1 MAACL
6 VPLSGCFTDAGMLDD
21 TGGLAQLFSVAAP
34 ASASGSGDAA
44 GRSVSGTV
52 RNRGDYRLFEFE
64 GTAAGKY
71 WSIDAAFGTGAFTVA
86 LFDGDMNL
94 LARASAINAQPLRH
108 IMRRAS
114 ERIYV
119 GVTPAAGGIGGDF
132 LLSVSYAAERAAPP
146 LKGQLVWV
154 NFGGAESVRVHGRG
168 GISFGPFDAAVIG
181 PEFAG
186 ETDAIKR
193 MIVEA
198 MRADYAGFDVSV
210 VSSDESPEPGEEH
223 SVIHF
228 GGSDSRLLGLADNVD
243 RYNADPSQTAVI
255 YVESFSTFSGLGM
268 YVEEMALMLGNTG
281 SHEVGHL
288 LGLYH
293 TRNADDLMDTTG
305 SAWDLTENQSFLR
318 VELESSVF
326 PAGMENSPMILA
338 DTVGVVEVAA
348 ASRSAAEEEA
358 SDDPEKLLRRQKLRQ
373 LLGAELRYR
382 CGLCSDL
389 DSQE

>member
-1 MAACL
+1 MAACV

-21 TGGLAQLFSVAAP
+21 GGGLTQLFSVAAP
-34 ASASGSGDAA
+34 ASVSGSGDAT
-44 GRSVSGTV
+44 GRSISGTV
-52 RNRGDYRLFEFE
+52 RSRGDYRLFEF
-64 GTAAGKY
+64 GATAAGTS
-71 WSIDAAFGTGAFTVA
+71 WNIDAAFGTGAFTVV

-94 LARASAINAQPLRH
+94 LERASAINAQPLRH

-119 GVTPAAGGIGGDF
+119 GVTPAAGGVGGDF
-132 LLSVSYAAERAAPP
+132 LLGVTYDSQQNASAP
-146 LKGQLVWV
+146 KGQVVWV
-154 NFGGAESVRVHGRG
+154 NFGGAEGVRVHGRA
-168 GISFGPFDAAVIG
+168 GISFGAFNAAAIG

-186 ETDAIKR
+186 ETAAIKR

-198 MRADYAGFDVSV
+198 IRADYAGFDVSL

-223 SVIHF
+223 SVLHF

-243 RYNADPSQTAVI
+243 RYNADASQTAMI

-268 YVEEMALMLGNTG
+268 YVEEIALMLGNTG
-281 SHEVGHL
+281 SHEIGHL

-293 TRNADDLMDTTG
+293 TRNANDVMDTTG

-348 ASRSAAEEEA
+348 AARPTAQELAP
-358 SDDPEKLLRRQKLRQ
+358 DDPEKLQRRQKLRQ
-373 LLGAELRYR
+373 LLSAELRDR
-382 CGLCSDL
+382 CGLCSDP
-389 DSQE
+389 DS